1 MPQII
6 GEQTIIP
13 LIEEPVTVQV
23 PNEQT
28 STNELYWE
36 LGIVIVLVVVMG
48 ILVTSFVSKS
58 GWFQ

>member
-13 LIEEPVTVQV
+13 ILPEPIVIQAHNEE
-23 PNEQT
+23 T
-28 STNELYWE
+28 SSNELYWE